1 MIQLHIIVV
10 LSLGVQMERESPLGV
25 GPGFLNQAQM
35 YGQGQNTAVISS
47 YRQLLQQSSRP
58 LGIIVLA

>member
-1 MIQLHIIVV
+1 
-10 LSLGVQMERESPLGV
+10 MERESPLGV

-47 YRQLLQQSSRP
+47 YRVTIAKLETFGFNSFSLEWS
-58 LGIIVLA
+58 LGEAGGK